1 MEEEEVLPTDIQTA
15 PEPVVEDEEVITQ
28 EKDNDAKMA
37 KKCERCSKAAWKARH
52 ADICAACSLM
62 SEDTVAAPEE
72 AKADE
77 KECARCSRHHY
88 RARNQAACKQCPSS
102 GNKIN
107 KRKKTNKNKDTKE
120 MEKKKNNNNKEN
132 KNKKKNQNK
141 NEKNKLNKNKNNKNK
156 NKNKKNKQTS
166 TKTFKFGTTNMHP
179 EGHTK
184 LQSEGLVPFNP
195 SYTYIAPATAATAT
209 TEDLGPLGNLIKT
222 LVVQN
227 TWN

>member
-1 MEEEEVLPTDIQTA
+1 M
-15 PEPVVEDEEVITQ
+15 TQ

-88 RARNQAACKQCPSS
+88 RARNQAACKQCPST
-102 GNKIN
+102 GNKIT

-141 NEKNKLNKNKNNKNK
+141 NEKNK